1 MLAAFKGIHTSVVA
15 AALCF
20 CCPLPLLPPAS
31 ALYCCCPLPLLATA
45 AAACHCS
52 LSRAR
57 RRPCRSSPARA
68 SSPTRVPPP
77 RPCAATTA
85 PPGRPASLPSPFLL
99 PPLALLLVSLSHTN
113 SLFLCYLQEAD
124 AELQAAAAWRFS
136 AAGALLLL
144 AHVTGVHPRRIRFR
158 RDSLRLRRLAKSV
171 C

>member
-31 ALYCCCPLPLLATA
+31 ALCCCCPLPLLATA

-99 PPLALLLVSLSHTN
+99 LSLVLLFSLTKTN

-124 AELQAAAAWRFS
+124 VELQAVAPWRFS
-136 AAGALLLL
+136 AAGALLL
-144 AHVTGVHPRRIRFR
+144 AHVAGVHPRRIRCR